1 MAKQRTPFAGR
12 QVKADG
18 LLGIKHTIVAKEK
31 KRSKQR
37 GHEDETY
44 YDVQAIAEGLGLIRY
59 TTGAKQLVA
68 HLDSE
73 SIPIRDLHIDHDWRG
88 LYYRGTVYTD
98 AEEADMIRQQFNIDY

>member
-12 QVKADG
+12 QVKADA
-18 LLGIKHTIVAKEK
+18 LLGIMHTIVAKEK
-31 KRSKQR
+31 KKSKQR

-59 TTGAKQLVA
+59 STGAKQLVM

-73 SIPIRDLHIDHDWRG
+73 SIPIRDLYIDHDWRG
-88 LYYRGTVYTD
+88 LYYRDTERPRRG
-98 AEEADMIRQQFNIDY
+98 